1 MKIIER
7 RPFRPGRPTAE
18 PDGTVRSRDED
29 GARRTD
35 PLRRSASAGVRPSVL
50 VRRPGQGE
58 LPREVGILAVI
69 AFVVALGFGIVAP
82 AIPIFAS
89 SFGVGTT
96 AVGLAVSAFAFFRFV
111 SAFGGGSLV
120 ERFGERAVLT
130 TGLLVVAVTTGLAG
144 LANSFPAFLILR
156 AAGGV
161 GSAMFTVSALSLL
174 LRVAPPTHRGRAAAT
189 WQGGFMLGG
198 VAGPAAG
205 GLLAELSPR
214 LPFLL
219 YAGFLVVASGVALLL
234 LRPPPPRPAASSAAT
249 PDLEPD
255 AVGLRR
261 ALGSRVYLTALVA
274 NLGVGWVLFGVRN
287 SLVPLYVTEELG
299 RTVAWAGAGLLA
311 GSAAQALGLLRSG
324 RLTDSWGRRP
334 SLILGAA
341 LATAAMAVLVLP
353 PTLWA
358 FLVSM
363 AVYGLAASL
372 LGSVPAAL
380 VGDVSPA
387 RGGRVVAVFQMS
399 ADLGAIAGPLIAG
412 WLTDVASFQAAFA
425 VTTAVVAAALA
436 AALCLPRDDRRP
448 VSPG

>member
-1 MKIIER
+1 M
-7 RPFRPGRPTAE
+7 
-18 PDGTVRSRDED
+18 
-29 GARRTD
+29 
-35 PLRRSASAGVRPSVL
+35 
-50 VRRPGQGE
+50 
-58 LPREVGILAVI
+58 
-69 AFVVALGFGIVAP
+69 VALGFGIVAP

-130 TGLLVVAVTTGLAG
+130 AGLLLVAVTTGLAG
-144 LANSFPAFLILR
+144 LASSFPAFLLLR

-219 YAGFLVVASGVALLL
+219 YAGFLIVASGVALLL
-234 LRPPPPRPAASSAAT
+234 LRPPPSRSAVGAASAAT
-249 PDLEPD
+249 PDPGPD
-255 AVGLRR
+255 PVGLRR
-261 ALGSRVYLTALVA
+261 ALGSRIYLTALVA

-311 GSAAQALGLLRSG
+311 GSAAQAVGLLRSG
-324 RLTDSWGRRP
+324 RLTDGWGRRP
-334 SLILGAA
+334 SLVLGAA
-341 LATAAMAVLVLP
+341 LATAAMAILVLP
-353 PTLWA
+353 PALWS

-380 VGDVSPA
+380 VGDISPA

-425 VTTAVVAAALA
+425 VTTAVVALALA
-436 AALCLPRDDRRP
+436 AALGLPGDDRRP
-448 VSPG
+448 VSAG